1 VQDRVIRFVRQRDY
15 PMSVEEAW
23 RLLADTDHLNRT
35 VGLPSVRF
43 SPLDG
48 PDGGLARRAEA
59 RAFGVVPLAWTEY
72 PFNWVRNRS
81 YRVRR
86 EFERGPLSILE
97 AGIELEPAGEGVRVR
112 AFADYTPANWTGR
125 FLWRLGN
132 ATVTDLL
139 AFCDTYLS
147 RKAAGRADPT
157 PVPSRRRAV
166 DRVQLERGLE
176 RLARSPVRPDLVGK
190 LRERILE
197 GSDDQLVGVRAF
209 ALADAWSADRM
220 EVLHLLLHATRAGL
234 FELRWEVVCPNC
246 RVSKVESTTLAG
258 VPQRFHCDTCGI
270 GYDADFDE
278 RVELR
283 FSVHP
288 GVREASDAV
297 YCIGG
302 PLRVPHV
309 ASQQYLLPLEER
321 PLEVPVDRQLRLRA
335 VGGDGGLRLRPGA
348 PAASS
353 RPGPVRLSYAKGR
366 WSTSPAGGE
375 PDELTVPA
383 GARVSLRNQTGSP
396 MLAVVEEVEWGGEQ
410 TTAAQV
416 TTLQEFRDLFGAEVL
431 SPGRQLAVRGAAFV
445 FSDLRGSTSL
455 YEGVGDAPAYGR
467 VHRHFEFVR
476 EQVRAQRGAVVKTM
490 GDGVMAA
497 FSRLEDAAAA
507 ALAIQ
512 REIGAWC
519 RSQGIDPP
527 LVLRT
532 GLHHGPVIAVNA
544 NGQLDYFGRT
554 VNVAARLSAAGQ
566 GGDVVLLREVLE
578 ELGGLPG
585 EASREPFRATL
596 RGLEGERELVRVRP
610 SPASPGSGPG

>member
-1 VQDRVIRFVRQRDY
+1 MRQREY

-23 RLLADTDHLNRT
+23 RLLADTNHLNRT

-48 PDGGLARRAEA
+48 PDRGLARRAEA

-86 EFERGPLSILE
+86 EFERGPLSMLE
-97 AGIELEPAGEGVRVR
+97 AGIELEPAGDGVLVR
-112 AFADYTPANWTGR
+112 AFADYTPTNWTGR

-139 AFCDTYLS
+139 AFCDAYLT
-147 RKAAGRADPT
+147 RKAAGRPDPT
-157 PVPSRRRAV
+157 PVPSRRPAV
-166 DRVQLERGLE
+166 DRVQLGRGLE
-176 RLARSPVRPDLVGK
+176 RLARSPVRPDLVGQ

-209 ALADAWSADRM
+209 ALADAWSADRT
-220 EVLHLLLHATRAGL
+220 EVLRLLLHATRAGL
-234 FELRWEVVCPNC
+234 FELRWEVMCPNC
-246 RVSKVESTTLAG
+246 RVPKVEAPALAG
-258 VPQRFHCDTCGI
+258 VPQRFHCDTCGVA
-270 GYDADFDE
+270 YDADFDQ

-288 GVREASDAV
+288 GVRQASDAV

-309 ASQQYLLPLEER
+309 ASQQYLLPLEDR
-321 PLEVPVDRQLRLRA
+321 LLEVPVDRQLRLRA

-348 PAASS
+348 GVPPS

-366 WSTSPAGGE
+366 WAGPHSLAGE
-375 PDELTVPA
+375 EPGELTVPA

-396 MLAVVEEVEWGGEQ
+396 MLAVVEEVEWGGQQ

-476 EQVRAQRGAVVKTM
+476 EQVAAQGGAVVKTM

-512 REIGAWC
+512 REIGGWC

-554 VNVAARLSAAGQ
+554 VNVAARLSAASK

-585 EASREPFRATL
+585 EASCEPFRATL

-610 SPASPGSGPG
+610 SPAPG